1 MPLDLSDTL
10 VIGVS
15 SSALFD
21 LTEAEEVFR
30 VRGIKAYRRYML
42 DREHEPLSPGT
53 GLPLVRALLGLN
65 RFSAP
70 GEPPLVEVVVMSQ
83 NSPETGLRVLQT
95 IRTLGLPI
103 TRSAFTGGEPVSDYI
118 EPFDVDLFLSR
129 NPLDVQKVLAR
140 TPLAVPPALPRRP
153 GAAPRLFDPPRKGDT
168 VAPPDDQVRIAFD
181 ADAVVFSE
189 SAEVVYKRD
198 GLQTY
203 HSTEDREQDIPLAEG
218 PYATFLKKLARLQE
232 RLPISVEYS
241 PVRIAIVTARNAP
254 AEMRVIKT
262 LRAWDVYVDEAFF
275 LGGVEKRAVLEA
287 FRPHIFFD
295 DQDVHLDR
303 ASQVVPSGK
312 VPYPSNSPLSGDAGL
327 GAEKSPAETAQQA
340 TLF

>member
-30 VRGIKAYRRYML
+30 TRGIKAYRRYML
-42 DREHEPLSPGT
+42 DREHEPLAPGT

-129 NPLDVQKVLAR
+129 NPQDVQKVID
-140 TPLAVPPALPRRP
+140 RRAC
-153 GAAPRLFDPPRKGDT
+153 AAARLFDPPRKGDT

-218 PYATFLKKLARLQE
+218 PYASFLKKLARLQE
-232 RLPISVEYS
+232 RLPIAVEYS

-262 LRAWDVYVDEAFF
+262 LRAWDVYIDEAFF

-312 VPYPSNSPLSGDAGL
+312 VPYPSNSPLSSDGSL
-327 GAEKSPAETAQQA
+327 GADKSPTETAQQA

>member
-1 MPLDLSDTL
+1 MPYDLSDTL

-21 LTEAEEVFR
+21 LSEAEEVFR
-30 VRGIKAYRRYML
+30 TQGIKAYRRYML
-42 DREHEPLSPGT
+42 DREQVSLAPGT
-53 GLPLVRALLGLN
+53 SLPLVKALLGLN
-65 RFSAP
+65 RFGAP
-70 GEPPLVEVVVMSQ
+70 GEAPLVEVVVMSQ

-95 IRTLGLPI
+95 IRTLGLAI

-118 EPFDVDLFLSR
+118 VPFHVDLFLSR
-129 NPLDVQKVLAR
+129 NPRDVQTVID
-140 TPLAVPPALPRRP
+140 RRAC
-153 GAAPRLFDPPRKGDT
+153 AAARLFDPPVGADAAT
-168 VAPPDDQVRIAFD
+168 PPEGQVRIAFD
-181 ADAVVFSE
+181 ADAVVFSD
-189 SAEVVYKRD
+189 SAEVVYKRE
-198 GLQTY
+198 GLQSY
-203 HSTEDREQDIPLAEG
+203 HRAEDREQDVPLAEG
-218 PYATFLKKLARLQE
+218 PYASFLKKLARLQD
-232 RLPISVEYS
+232 RLPVEVEYS

-303 ASQVVPSGK
+303 AAQVVPSGK
-312 VPYPSNSPLSGDAGL
+312 VPYPTDSPL
-327 GAEKSPAETAQQA
+327 AEPAQV
-340 TLF
+340 TLL

>member
-21 LTEAEEVFR
+21 LAQAEEVFR
-30 VRGIKAYRRYML
+30 TRGIKAYRRYML
-42 DREHEPLSPGT
+42 DREHEPLAPGT
-53 GLPLVRALLGLN
+53 SLPLVRALLGLN
-65 RFSAP
+65 RFGAAGSA
-70 GEPPLVEVVVMSQ
+70 PLVEVVVMSQ

-95 IRTLGLPI
+95 IRDLGLPI

-129 NPLDVQKVLAR
+129 NPADVQKVIDR
-140 TPLAVPPALPRRP
+140 
-153 GAAPRLFDPPRKGDT
+153 GACAAARLFDPPQRSAAA
-168 VAPPDDQVRIAFD
+168 APPDDQVRIAFD

-189 SAEVVYKRD
+189 SAEVIYKRE

-203 HSTEDREQDIPLAEG
+203 HSTEDREQDVPLAEG

-232 RLPISVEYS
+232 RLPIEVEYS

-262 LRAWDVYVDEAFF
+262 LRAWNVYVDEAFF

-295 DQDVHLDR
+295 DQDVHLDP
-303 ASQVVPSGK
+303 AAQVVPSGK
-312 VPYPSNSPLSGDAGL
+312 VPYPSNSPLSGETAP
-327 GAEKSPAETAQQA
+327 GAQKSPDEDTRQA